1 AALSTGRSPARALPP
16 EPIAEL
22 GFGQGVRLGAA
33 RSLSACGLKRAVPA
47 PPDAEVRPSC
57 CCHCPVISILR
68 RWLPEASVGIGSK
81 PSKGGTMVPS
91 IQTIY
96 AIAFCAAGALTL
108 AAARYQVKHY
118 QIGKVQLISP
128 RANHTIGLVCL
139 VIGVLIFSGQFFTRH
154 H

>member
-1 AALSTGRSPARALPP
+1 
-16 EPIAEL
+16 
-22 GFGQGVRLGAA
+22 
-33 RSLSACGLKRAVPA
+33 
-47 PPDAEVRPSC
+47 
-57 CCHCPVISILR
+57 
-68 RWLPEASVGIGSK
+68 
-81 PSKGGTMVPS
+81 MVPS

-118 QIGKVQLISP
+118 QIGKVQIISP

-139 VIGVLIFSGQFFTRH
+139 LIGVLIFSGQFFTRH